1 MATVESMTRE
11 QLQAEVLELR
21 RQAAALESAEQVR
34 RKAEEEVRKERERA
48 QTYLSVAGVI
58 FVVIGRDEAV
68 VLVNKKGCEVLG
80 YDEQQIVGRNWF
92 DTFLP
97 KRLRDDTRRVFASLL
112 KGDLE
117 GGGEHENPILTKDG
131 EERIIAWDNTVLR
144 DETGAIVG
152 IIGSGQD
159 ITEQRRAQE
168 AVRESERSF
177 RALADNASDGIL
189 IGTGEGIHVYANQ
202 RAAEITGY
210 EVDEL
215 VGMGIRDLV
224 HPDEASM
231 VVEIYSRRL
240 EGQSAPRQYETRFVR
255 KDGTAVTVE
264 LAGAK
269 TVWQGV
275 TADLVT
281 VRDITARK
289 RAEEALRRSESNYRT
304 LVEHLPQMVFLK
316 DTRSVYVSCNRRYA
330 RAVGREMEEI
340 VGKSDYDLFPDEEA
354 HRHRAADRE
363 VLQSGRTMDFEE
375 PYDSAEGRLTLRT
388 IKTPV
393 RDEDGQVVGILG
405 IFWDMTERKRVEDEI
420 RESEERLNIL
430 FEYAPD
436 AYYLSDLRGTLLA
449 GNRAA
454 EQLLG
459 YTREELT
466 GSSFLE
472 LRLLCAEQFPR
483 ASALLARN
491 ALGEATGP
499 DEFVLTRND
508 GSRVTVEIRTYPV
521 KLRGD
526 SVVLGIARDITERK
540 RAEEALR
547 ENEQRYR
554 GLFENSPIAL
564 WENDASEAKRHLDG
578 LRASGVEDFG
588 RYFERHPEA
597 VRECVGLIQVI
608 DVNQA
613 ALDLYGAESKAELL
627 RGLDR
632 VLDEGSYD
640 IFTDELVA
648 IAEGRTQFDAETSAR
663 TLAGETRD
671 IALRWTVAP
680 GCEETFCTMLV
691 SDVDV
696 TERTRAERALQ
707 ESEERYRDLFESAH
721 DLIQIVG
728 PEGDLRYVNRA
739 WRETLGYSPEEVEG
753 LSIFDVIHPDSVEHC
768 RQVVSQVMKGEAV
781 RWFQAEFLT
790 KTGETITV
798 EGDANCRMEH
808 GRPTS
813 ARGILRNVTERK
825 RAEEEISHRSRQL
838 ALINHVGQRLAPI
851 LESAQL
857 YRTVVE
863 AVQEG
868 FGYQIVAFFS
878 VKGDEVV
885 LEAAAGPS
893 LESIPVGYRQA
904 MGEGTLGWVAAHGKP
919 YLVSDAAEETRFL
932 TVDTLDIVS
941 ELDVPVTVADETIGV
956 IAVTS
961 DRANSFS
968 ETDVTAM
975 EAIAGQVARAIENA
989 RLYQSVADR
998 EAKLREQ
1005 IESAADAIFNVDREG
1020 RLTLLNKEAE
1030 RLSGF
1035 KRDELLGRHFTA
1047 LLSAEDADRLRDVV
1061 LADISD
1067 QLDQQAYEIDLVD
1080 SWGLR
1085 VPLEIR
1091 VSALEREG
1099 QLEGWQVIGR
1109 DVSERRRLEEMKS
1122 QFLATVSHDLRTP
1135 LASIMGFTEM
1145 LMEGSPGSLT
1155 EVQAEFLGIVFEN
1168 SNRLLALVN
1177 DLLDI
1182 SKLEVGRIQLE
1193 MTTIDLPT
1201 LITGVMD
1208 EIGPLAQ
1215 KKGISLRVDI
1225 AEGLPRTQGDQRR
1238 LEQVLN
1244 NLLSNAVKFTP
1255 EGGMVQLTAELKGE
1269 HLMVTVKDT
1278 GVGVPPDDL
1287 THVFQ
1292 AFHRGRNATKQAI
1305 EGTGL
1310 GLSIAK
1316 ALVEAH
1322 QGAIGVESELDKG
1335 STFWFTLPV
1344 IEPAVAERS

>member
-1 MATVESMTRE
+1 MSTVETMSKE
-11 QLQAEVLELR
+11 QLVSEVLTLR
-21 RQAAALESAEQVR
+21 RQAAALESAKQVR
-34 RKAEEEVRKERERA
+34 KRAEEEVRKERERA
-48 QTYLSVAGVI
+48 QTYLDVAGVM
-58 FVVIGRDEAV
+58 FVVIGVDEAV
-68 VLVNKKGCEVLG
+68 VLVNRKGCEVLG
-80 YDEQQIVGRNWF
+80 YEEQEIVGRNWF

-97 KRLRDDTRRVFASLL
+97 ERLRADTRRVFASLL

-117 GGGEHENPILTKDG
+117 GGGQHENPILTKDG

-159 ITEQRRAQE
+159 ITEQRRAQ
-168 AVRESERSF
+168 AAMRESERSF

-231 VVEIYSRRL
+231 VVEIYRRRL
-240 EGQSAPRQYETRFVR
+240 EGQAAPRQYETRFVR

-289 RAEEALRRSESNYRT
+289 RAERALHESESKYRT
-304 LVEHLPQMVFLK
+304 LVENLPQMVFMK
-316 DTRSVYVSCNRRYA
+316 NTDSVYVSSNAAFAREVGLEPSAIQGKTDYDFYSREQAEQY
-330 RAVGREMEEI
+330 RAVDRAILESGEA
-340 VGKSDYDLFPDEEA
+340 VDLEEA
-354 HRHRAADRE
+354 YPRRGEE
-363 VLQSGRTMDFEE
+363 VLVR
-375 PYDSAEGRLTLRT
+375 
-388 IKTPV
+388 IVKTPV
-393 RDEDGQVVGILG
+393 RDDDGNIVGILG
-405 IFWDMTERKRVEDEI
+405 IFWDITERKRVEDEI
-420 RESEERLNIL
+420 RDSRERLNLL

-436 AYYLSDLRGTLLA
+436 AYYLSDLRGTFLA

-459 YTREELT
+459 YKREELI

-472 LRLLCAEQFPR
+472 LRLLSAAQFPR
-483 ASALLARN
+483 ASALLGRN

-499 DEFVLTRND
+499 DEFVLIRKD

-521 KLRGD
+521 KVKGD
-526 SVVLGIARDITERK
+526 SVVLGIARDITERR

-547 ENEQRYR
+547 KNEQRYR

-564 WENDASEAKRHLDG
+564 WEDDASEVKRYLDG
-578 LRASGVEDFG
+578 LRASGVEDF
-588 RYFERHPEA
+588 REYFERHPEA
-597 VRECVGLIQVI
+597 VRECVALVQVI

-613 ALDLYGAESKAELL
+613 TLDLYGAESKAELL
-627 RGLDR
+627 GGLDR

-663 TLAGETRD
+663 TLAGKTRD

-680 GCEETFCTMLV
+680 GYEETFSTMLV

-696 TERTRAERALQ
+696 TERR
-707 ESEERYRDLFESAH
+707 
-721 DLIQIVG
+721 
-728 PEGDLRYVNRA
+728 
-739 WRETLGYSPEEVEG
+739 
-753 LSIFDVIHPDSVEHC
+753 
-768 RQVVSQVMKGEAV
+768 
-781 RWFQAEFLT
+781 
-790 KTGETITV
+790 
-798 EGDANCRMEH
+798 
-808 GRPTS
+808 
-813 ARGILRNVTERK
+813 

-851 LESAQL
+851 LGSAQL

-868 FGYQIVAFFS
+868 FGYQVVAFFS
-878 VKGDEVV
+878 VQGDELV

-893 LESIPVGYRQA
+893 LESVPVGYRQA
-904 MGEGTLGWVAAHGKP
+904 MGEGTLGWTAEHGEP
-919 YLVSDAAEETRFL
+919 YLVKDAAEETRFL
-932 TVDTLDIVS
+932 TVDTLEIVS
-941 ELDVPVTVADETIGV
+941 ELDVPVTVAGETIGV
-956 IAVTS
+956 IAVAS
-961 DRANSFS
+961 DRASFFS

-1005 IESAADAIFNVDREG
+1005 IESAADAIFNIDKEG
-1020 RLTLLNKEAE
+1020 ILTLLNKEAE
-1030 RLSGF
+1030 RISGF
-1035 KRDELLGRHFTA
+1035 KREELLGRHFSG
-1047 LLSAEDADRLRDVV
+1047 LLSAEDADRLRGIV

-1067 QLDQQAYEIDLVD
+1067 QLDQQAYEIDLMD
-1080 SWGLR
+1080 RWGR
-1085 VPLEIR
+1085 QIPLEIR
-1091 VSALEREG
+1091 VNALEREG

-1168 SNRLLALVN
+1168 SKRLLALVN

-1193 MTTIDLPT
+1193 MTTIDLPR

-1215 KKGISLRVDI
+1215 KKSISLKVDI

-1244 NLLSNAVKFTP
+1244 NLLSNAVKFTF
-1255 EGGMVQLTAELKGE
+1255 EGGTVQLTAELKGE

-1287 THVFQ
+1287 TRVFQ
-1292 AFHRGRNATKQAI
+1292 AFHRGGNATKQAI

-1322 QGAIGVESELDKG
+1322 QGAIGVESELNKG
-1335 STFWFTLPV
+1335 SMFWFTLPV
-1344 IEPAVAERS
+1344 IEPAAAEQS

>member
-1 MATVESMTRE
+1 
-11 QLQAEVLELR
+11 
-21 RQAAALESAEQVR
+21 
-34 RKAEEEVRKERERA
+34 
-48 QTYLSVAGVI
+48 
-58 FVVIGRDEAV
+58 
-68 VLVNKKGCEVLG
+68 
-80 YDEQQIVGRNWF
+80 
-92 DTFLP
+92 
-97 KRLRDDTRRVFASLL
+97 
-112 KGDLE
+112 
-117 GGGEHENPILTKDG
+117 
-131 EERIIAWDNTVLR
+131 
-144 DETGAIVG
+144 
-152 IIGSGQD
+152 
-159 ITEQRRAQE
+159 
-168 AVRESERSF
+168 
-177 RALADNASDGIL
+177 
-189 IGTGEGIHVYANQ
+189 
-202 RAAEITGY
+202 
-210 EVDEL
+210 
-215 VGMGIRDLV
+215 
-224 HPDEASM
+224 
-231 VVEIYSRRL
+231 
-240 EGQSAPRQYETRFVR
+240 
-255 KDGTAVTVE
+255 
-264 LAGAK
+264 
-269 TVWQGV
+269 
-275 TADLVT
+275 
-281 VRDITARK
+281 
-289 RAEEALRRSESNYRT
+289 
-304 LVEHLPQMVFLK
+304 
-316 DTRSVYVSCNRRYA
+316 
-330 RAVGREMEEI
+330 
-340 VGKSDYDLFPDEEA
+340 
-354 HRHRAADRE
+354 
-363 VLQSGRTMDFEE
+363 
-375 PYDSAEGRLTLRT
+375 
-388 IKTPV
+388 
-393 RDEDGQVVGILG
+393 
-405 IFWDMTERKRVEDEI
+405 
-420 RESEERLNIL
+420 
-430 FEYAPD
+430 
-436 AYYLSDLRGTLLA
+436 
-449 GNRAA
+449 
-454 EQLLG
+454 
-459 YTREELT
+459 
-466 GSSFLE
+466 
-472 LRLLCAEQFPR
+472 
-483 ASALLARN
+483 
-491 ALGEATGP
+491 
-499 DEFVLTRND
+499 
-508 GSRVTVEIRTYPV
+508 
-521 KLRGD
+521 
-526 SVVLGIARDITERK
+526 
-540 RAEEALR
+540 
-547 ENEQRYR
+547 
-554 GLFENSPIAL
+554 
-564 WENDASEAKRHLDG
+564 
-578 LRASGVEDFG
+578 
-588 RYFERHPEA
+588 
-597 VRECVGLIQVI
+597 
-608 DVNQA
+608 
-613 ALDLYGAESKAELL
+613 
-627 RGLDR
+627 
-632 VLDEGSYD
+632 
-640 IFTDELVA
+640 
-648 IAEGRTQFDAETSAR
+648 
-663 TLAGETRD
+663 
-671 IALRWTVAP
+671 
-680 GCEETFCTMLV
+680 
-691 SDVDV
+691 
-696 TERTRAERALQ
+696 
-707 ESEERYRDLFESAH
+707 
-721 DLIQIVG
+721 
-728 PEGDLRYVNRA
+728 
-739 WRETLGYSPEEVEG
+739 
-753 LSIFDVIHPDSVEHC
+753 
-768 RQVVSQVMKGEAV
+768 
-781 RWFQAEFLT
+781 
-790 KTGETITV
+790 
-798 EGDANCRMEH
+798 
-808 GRPTS
+808 
-813 ARGILRNVTERK
+813 
-825 RAEEEISHRSRQL
+825 
-838 ALINHVGQRLAPI
+838 
-851 LESAQL
+851 
-857 YRTVVE
+857 
-863 AVQEG
+863 
-868 FGYQIVAFFS
+868 
-878 VKGDEVV
+878 
-885 LEAAAGPS
+885 
-893 LESIPVGYRQA
+893 
-904 MGEGTLGWVAAHGKP
+904 
-919 YLVSDAAEETRFL
+919 
-932 TVDTLDIVS
+932 
-941 ELDVPVTVADETIGV
+941 VPVTVADETRGV

-1168 SNRLLALVN
+1168 SNRLLALVT